1 MGKVLTTKGAGPHLR
16 LNQGEQWSGAYSVVW
31 VEHAAPRSCSS
42 CWLTALGAA
51 LATSLRASI
60 IDFSKVL
67 NECYT
72 LTPQGIVAQ
81 IRAFENELRQALS
94 EGNLMDLMP
103 EIDRRIGKWVRA
115 VKKDG
120 RNSQYLATKDMLWSV
135 VRLYKPRSKSGETG
149 NLKDELEA
157 IITKDR
163 KGIVE
168 GMPSDSKAPGIG
180 ENIVAPETTN
190 TPAQEGRFAAP
201 RTQLAPP
208 TKGTADEERSHE
220 QKKREKEEA
229 AERKKMEKELERNK
243 EVAEKKEAALKEAA
257 AKKEA
262 AQRKEAAAKKEAAQ
276 KEAAERKETARKEA
290 ARKEA
295 ARKEAA
301 EKKETAKK
309 EAAEQK
315 KHAAE
320 KRKLAAQ
327 KEAVQKEAAQ
337 KEEQADKKKA
347 AAENKSKAAERM
359 EEMEAQPY
367 FNAKSKARPKPKGQP
382 AAILQPSSSKRKREE
397 SPTDVIVVRPA
408 PAQRQR
414 ERAASPVSV
423 SSSAAPEE
431 DVTDAPGNE
440 DNEWKPRKR
449 VKEGS
454 DGEDEKHQRRRAA
467 KGKQREESQ
476 DEDMPEEGHS
486 SDIEELVPR
495 ESKRR
500 RLRQNQE
507 SEADAA
513 PLSKAKAKVVAK
525 QSKGRKRGKK
535 STKPTRPPIV
545 LTGDSV
551 DERVEQLIQYG
562 RPEKCI
568 NCIDLNEEC
577 APLKPQTTYY
587 TISNDG
593 LYGCS
598 CVTCRR
604 LKRRCCWYGLPK
616 HLGHDTK
623 FTISDKVA
631 DTNDDDIKRL
641 EAIILEMSNKAVSL
655 QEKVDALESTLVSR
669 DKEILDMV
677 EEHNDI
683 TAAAL
688 GKMTRKLDAG
698 KEECLGRVRSLEDD
712 VRRLNM
718 EAVSPSD
725 LKMIKKKADTA
736 LNGATTANVVSESL
750 ISQVDTLKAKY
761 DALAAEQTKI
771 SAESEKIAATLAA
784 LLKQENAPT
793 QAPTPLGPPSDDSD
807 MDTGSDRSPGPP
819 PSQALPPT
827 SLASLNPQ
835 ASALSAPS
843 LPPVSVS
850 PSSPPPT
857 VIAPP
862 NHQPPT
868 PSPLPPAAIMSV
880 DPISAPAEPTSPA
893 RPGCPT
899 PGPLNPTAP
908 PIRPRHPSSAPI
920 QEDDEVDFDGE
931 D

>member
-1 MGKVLTTKGAGPHLR
+1 MA
-16 LNQGEQWSGAYSVVW
+16 
-31 VEHAAPRSCSS
+31 SS
-42 CWLTALGAA
+42 
-51 LATSLRASI
+51 SDS
-60 IDFSKVL
+60 
-67 NECYT
+67 YT

-135 VRLYKPRSKSGETG
+135 VRLYKPRSKSRETG
-149 NLKDELEA
+149 NLKDELA
-157 IITKDR
+157 VIITKDR

-168 GMPSDSKAPGIG
+168 GMPSNSNKAPGIG
-180 ENIVAPETTN
+180 ENVAAPETTK
-190 TPAQEGRFAAP
+190 TPAQERRFAAP

-208 TKGTADEERSHE
+208 AKGAANEERSHE
-220 QKKREKEEA
+220 KKKREKEEA

-257 AKKEA
+257 ERKEAAEKKEA
-262 AQRKEAAAKKEAAQ
+262 AK
-276 KEAAERKETARKEA
+276 KEAAERKEA
-290 ARKEA
+290 AEKKEA

-301 EKKETAKK
+301 EKKEAAKK
-309 EAAEQK
+309 EAAKKDAVEQK
-315 KHAAE
+315 KQAAE
-320 KRKLAAQ
+320 KKKLAPK
-327 KEAVQKEAAQ
+327 KEAVQKEAAP
-337 KEEQADKKKA
+337 KKEQADKKKA
-347 AAENKSKAAERM
+347 AAENMTEAAERM
-359 EEMEAQPY
+359 EETEAQPY
-367 FNAKSKARPKPKGQP
+367 FNAKSKARPKAKGQP
-382 AAILQPSSSKRKREE
+382 AAILQPGSSKRKREE

-414 ERAASPVSV
+414 ERAASPASV
-423 SSSAAPEE
+423 CSSAAPEE

-454 DGEDEKHQRRRAA
+454 DDEDEEHRRRRAA
-467 KGKQREESQ
+467 KGKHREESQ
-476 DEDMPEEGHS
+476 DKDMPEEEQS
-486 SDIEELVPR
+486 SDIEELAPP

-507 SEADAA
+507 SEADTA
-513 PLSKAKAKVVAK
+513 PLSKAKAKVAAK

-616 HLGHDTK
+616 HLGQDTK
-623 FTISDKVA
+623 FTVSDKVA

-725 LKMIKKKADTA
+725 LKMINKKADTA

-761 DALAAEQTKI
+761 DALAAEQAKI

-807 MDTGSDRSPGPP
+807 MDTSSDRSPGPP
-819 PSQALPPT
+819 PSQVLPPT

-835 ASALSAPS
+835 ASAPSAPP

-850 PSSPPPT
+850 HSSPPPT

-862 NHQPPT
+862 NHQAPT
-868 PSPLPPAAIMSV
+868 SSPLPPAAIMSV
-880 DPISAPAEPTSPA
+880 DPMSLRQSVSAPAEPTSPT

-899 PGPLNPTAP
+899 PAPLNPTAP
-908 PIRPRHPSSAPI
+908 PISPRHPSPAPI
-920 QEDDEVDFDGE
+920 QEDEEVDFDGE